1 MIFLLPVVKINV
13 VDIVV
18 IGVSTT
24 PPLLDGDPDTQAPS
38 SAAVIKLLQ
47 SVSQDLAGVGPLDG
61 LWFDSD

>member
-1 MIFLLPVVKINV
+1 MIFLLVRFNV

-24 PPLLDGDPDTQAPS
+24 SPLLDGNLDTQAPS

-47 SVSQDLAGVGPLDG
+47 SVSQDLAGVGPPDV
-61 LWFDSD
+61 FFVVFF

>member
-1 MIFLLPVVKINV
+1 M

-24 PPLLDGDPDTQAPS
+24 PPLLDGDLDTQAPS
-38 SAAVIKLLQ
+38 AAMIKLLQ
-47 SVSQDLAGVGPLDG
+47 SVSQDLAGVRPPDG